1 MLRPF
6 ERSDIDPAAAIWTA
20 ACGPDLILSPGFV
33 EHNTRLATGAV
44 QAGRVALQ
52 GGQPAGFVLASALP
66 ASPCVSPPQLG
77 WIDAVAVSPAF
88 QRQGIGSA
96 LLAWAEGW
104 LANQGCTLTR
114 LGGSL
119 RPFAPGLPVELNS
132 TQFFDKRGYHG
143 RAGSAVA
150 WDVAHDL
157 GEYQIPNVIYQ
168 LSNVDIRPAQPGQ
181 EQALSEFF
189 KHSFPGRWQ
198 FEFDEFLREG
208 GRMSDYV
215 LLWTERGV
223 DGFARL
229 TFNDS
234 ERPLERFYMH
244 RLPRPWGQLGPIGV
258 SDDCRGKGYGG
269 ALLDAGLR
277 RLRER
282 GVRGCV
288 IDWTSLV
295 DFYGKF
301 GFRPYRQYEML
312 VKTLNASQDEGA

>member
-1 MLRPF
+1 MQ
-6 ERSDIDPAAAIWTA
+6 E
-20 ACGPDLILSPGFV
+20 
-33 EHNTRLATGAV
+33 
-44 QAGRVALQ
+44 
-52 GGQPAGFVLASALP
+52 GQPAGFVLASALP
-66 ASPCVSPPQLG
+66 ASPHVSPPQLG

-88 QRQGIGSA
+88 QRQGIGST

-104 LANQGCTLTR
+104 LADQGCTCAR

-119 RPFAPGLPVELNS
+119 RPFAPGLPVELDRGS
-132 TQFFDKRGYHG
+132 FFDRRGYQGH
-143 RAGSAVA
+143 AGGGVD

-157 GEYQIPNVIYQ
+157 REYAIPNTKY
-168 LSNVDIRPAQPGQ
+168 LMSNANLRPGQPGD
-181 EQALSEFF
+181 EEAVLNFF
-189 KHSFPGRWQ
+189 QRAFPGRWQ
-198 FEFDEFLREG
+198 FEFSEFLREG
-208 GRMSDYV
+208 GRRSDYV

-229 TFNDS
+229 TFEDS
-234 ERPLERFYMH
+234 ERPLERFYMR

-258 SDDCRGKGYGG
+258 SGDCRGQGYGG

-277 RLRER
+277 RLREC

-301 GFRPYRQYEML
+301 GFKPYRQYAML
-312 VKTLNASQDEGA
+312 FKELKSEIKNV

>member
-1 MLRPF
+1 MRPF
-6 ERSDIDPAAAIWTA
+6 EPSDCDPAAAIWTA
-20 ACGPDLILSPGFV
+20 ACGPDLALSPSFV
-33 EHNTRLATGAV
+33 EYNIRLAAGAV

-52 GGQPAGFVLASALP
+52 GSQPTGFVLASALP
-66 ASPCVSPPQLG
+66 ASPHVSPPQFG

-104 LANQGCTLTR
+104 LAGQGCVYAR

-132 TQFFDKRGYHG
+132 SQFFDKRGYHD
-143 RAGSAVA
+143 RAGGTVS

-157 GEYQIPNVIYQ
+157 GEYQIPNTKYQ
-168 LSNVDIRPAQPGQ
+168 MSNSEIRAARPGQ
-181 EQALSEFF
+181 EEAIVDFF
-189 KHSFPGRWQ
+189 ERSFPGRWQ
-198 FEFDEFLREG
+198 FEFLEFLREG

-229 TFNDS
+229 TFEDS
-234 ERPLERFYMH
+234 ERPLERLYMH

-258 SDDCRGKGYGG
+258 SDNCRGKGYGG

-301 GFRPYRQYEML
+301 GFRPYRQYAML
-312 VKTLNASQDEGA
+312 VKALTASQDE